1 MTNLC
6 LVLSYDGSPFLGW
19 QYTEKGPTVEGELS
33 RVLSTIFQQEISLQA
48 ASRTDAGVHAEGQVV
63 NFHVDRTPP
72 APSRLLISL
81 NQMLPTSIRVIFVK
95 KISADFHATLDA
107 KGKLYHYFLTTEMVQ
122 LPFER
127 HYAWHVRSPLDLN
140 KMREAARKL
149 TGTHDFSAFCNR
161 GGRTPG
167 KDQRRTLY
175 RFDIVESSNGR
186 VRCELYGDG
195 FLYKMVRNLVGTVVK
210 VGLGKLSLRE
220 SAQLLTHEERGLAG
234 TTAPAHGLLLKKV
247 TYSPEIEE
255 REEVE

>member
-6 LVLSYDGSPFLGW
+6 LVLSYDGSSFLGW
-19 QYTEKGPTVEGELS
+19 QHTEEGPTVEGELS

-63 NFHVDRTPP
+63 NFHVHHTSPS
-72 APSRLLISL
+72 PSRLLVSL
-81 NQMLPTSIRVIFVK
+81 NQMLPTSIRIIFVR
-95 KISADFHATLDA
+95 KISTDFHATLDA
-107 KGKLYHYFLTTEMVQ
+107 KGKLYHYFLTTETVQ

-127 HYAWHVRSPLDLN
+127 HYAWHVRGPLDLS
-140 KMREAARKL
+140 KMREAARQL
-149 TGTHDFSAFCNR
+149 TGTHDFSTFCNR

-175 RFDIVESSNGR
+175 HFDIVKSSNGR

-210 VGLGKLSLRE
+210 VGLGKLSLKE
-220 SAQLLTHEERGLAG
+220 IVQLLARGERELAG
-234 TTAPAHGLLLKKV
+234 TTAPAHGLLLKRV

-255 REEVE
+255 REEVG